1 MRLLAM
7 YVPWV
12 GSVLAELFL
21 LRVML
26 RRKLFQRFPR
36 FFISIIY
43 DVSRQALLLG
53 ITAAHLRNYTY
64 FYAYWLSTPVEYT
77 LALAVVY
84 EVYRNAFHA
93 EIEFSQISI
102 RIFVG
107 LNILLLIASAALIFS
122 GELPITG
129 FAGLM
134 LMLDRSAEFLRCGML
149 LFLWIFASEL
159 RLTWWHQLWGIA
171 FGLGMYSAIGLI
183 TAAVDVAT
191 GKMCSH
197 WLTPIPHFAYF
208 FATVVWGIYFLKPE
222 PARES
227 LTVERINFVRE
238 WLDFVRNATLEMK
251 RVLHDDD

>member
-1 MRLLAM
+1 MHLFVI
-7 YVPWV
+7 YVPWI

-21 LRVML
+21 LGVMF
-26 RRKLFQRFPR
+26 RNRLFRRFPW
-36 FFISIIY
+36 FFTSIAY
-43 DVSRQALLLG
+43 DIVRQALSAIAL
-53 ITAAHLRNYTY
+53 AWPHVHAH
-64 FYAYWLSTPVEYT
+64 FYVYWISMPLEYT
-77 LALAVVY
+77 FAFAVIC
-84 EVYRNAFHA
+84 EVFRRAFQTR
-93 EIEFSQISI
+93 IQFSPESI

-107 LNILLLIASAALIFS
+107 LNVLLLIASAALIFS